1 MPAELSR
8 EEIREIVFKQLPGI
22 IRTDPEIRQALIDL
36 TGDRYADR
44 ERTGDRIDR
53 VLDELK
59 ADRERSDQRWRE
71 ALKRWDKNDQKWSQN
86 EERWRKV
93 EQQWRENEER
103 WRKVEQQ
110 WRENERRWLKVEQK
124 WQGNEERWREN
135 ERRWL
140 ENDRR
145 WRENQKTTDRILN
158 KLEQIDRRHATSIGA
173 LGARWGLRSEAA
185 WRNGLKAILES
196 SFNVTVERFQDFDYD
211 GVVFGRPDQI
221 ELDVIIHNGDVIL
234 CEIKSAMTKAN
245 LYAFWRKTQFYEK
258 VHDRRV
264 NRKLCITPYIED
276 RAAEVAQELDIEV
289 YSFADEVRID
299 PAD

>member
-1 MPAELSR
+1 MPAELSS

-71 ALKRWDKNDQKWSQN
+71 ALKRWDKNDQKWSHN

-103 WRKVEQQ
+103 W
-110 WRENERRWLKVEQK
+110 LKVEQK
-124 WQGNEERWREN
+124 WQGNEERWR
-135 ERRWL
+135 

-234 CEIKSAMTKAN
+234 CEIKSAMTKAQ